1 MDWPLIGQTSD
12 NTSETLIGAIMRIVR
27 IVTGPPIADF
37 LKEIILKQEDAGDIQ
52 FYTHRK
58 HLFALNIVRL
68 AKGVRVSY

>member
-1 MDWPLIGQTSD
+1 MIRGPDVRRDLWLVMDWPLIGQTSD

-52 FYTHRK
+52 FYTNHK
-58 HLFALNIVRL
+58 L
-68 AKGVRVSY
+68 